1 MPALL
6 FLARYW
12 KYIASVLLILAVFG
26 YWKSLTMKID
36 SQAKT
41 IIEQA
46 VNLKV
51 SEANTA
57 ACIGANG
64 EFKRIIDVLNERD
77 LALSELVNKN
87 KLTIDKL
94 NDAIKKKNA
103 EIAIKDGQ
111 LAAVPW
117 DQLDCPEQVNA
128 CYEILRGR
136 P

>member
-1 MPALL
+1 MFLL
-6 FLARYW
+6 KYW
-12 KYIASVLLILAVFG
+12 KYLAAIALVLGVFG
-26 YWKSLTMKID
+26 YWKSLTMKIS
-36 SQAKT
+36 SQEKT
-41 IIEQA
+41 IIQQA
-46 VNLKV
+46 VDIKI
-51 SEANTA
+51 SEANAA
-57 ACIGANG
+57 ACVGANS
-64 EFKRIIDVLNERD
+64 EFKRIIDVLNQRD